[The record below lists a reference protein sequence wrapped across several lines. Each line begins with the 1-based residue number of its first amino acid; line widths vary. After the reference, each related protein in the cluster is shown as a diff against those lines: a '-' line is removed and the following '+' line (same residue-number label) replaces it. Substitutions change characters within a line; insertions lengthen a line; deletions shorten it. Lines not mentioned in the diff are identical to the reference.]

1 MAQIVKL
8 TAEDGHVLD
17 AYRADP
23 VDTPKGAV
31 VVVQEIFGVNRHI
44 RTVCDRFAK
53 AGYVAI
59 APALFDRFQRGFES
73 GYSPA
78 EITVAR
84 AFLGSIDWD
93 AWLKDVAAARD
104 AVAAVGSVSI
114 VGFCL
119 GGSVAFLAAT
129 RLDGFAAAVGFYGG
143 QIARHAHEKPRIPTQ
158 LHFGENDQGIPL
170 SDVEAIRARRPGVE
184 IHLYPAGHGFNC
196 DERESY
202 HEPSAMKARERSL
215 AFLDRAM
222 R

>member
-84 AFLGSIDWD
+84 AFLELID
-93 AWLKDVAAARD
+93 
-104 AVAAVGSVSI
+104 
-114 VGFCL
+114 
-119 GGSVAFLAAT
+119 
-129 RLDGFAAAVGFYGG
+129 
-143 QIARHAHEKPRIPTQ
+143 
-158 LHFGENDQGIPL
+158 
-170 SDVEAIRARRPGVE
+170 
-184 IHLYPAGHGFNC
+184 
-196 DERESY
+196 
-202 HEPSAMKARERSL
+202 
-215 AFLDRAM
+215 
-222 R
+222 